1 MSGTLTFSY
10 LNFTLILMAAVIV
23 GVHIGIGLMSLLY
36 FSRSDMAD
44 EADMTQARDE
54 AEAPHRIAASRKPVG
69 PLPNGRCHYCDEI
82 VSDEK
87 RWCDVTCRSQWSRQT
102 GVY

>member
-1 MSGTLTFSY
+1 MLTFTT
-10 LNFTLILMAAVIV
+10 LNFVLILLTAVIV

-54 AEAPHRIAASRKPVG
+54 AEAPLRFAASMKPTG
-69 PLPNGRCHYCDEI
+69 PVPNGRCYYCDEI

-87 RWCDVTCRSQWSRQT
+87 RWCNSECRDLWERT
-102 GVY
+102 K

>member
-1 MSGTLTFSY
+1 MDY
-10 LNFTLILMAAVIV
+10 LAVFLLGVYVGMGIL
-23 GVHIGIGLMSLLY
+23 SLLVIN
-36 FSRSDMAD
+36 RDESDMAD

-54 AEAPHRIAASRKPVG
+54 AEAPHRIAASRKPEG
-69 PLPNGRCHYCDEI
+69 PVPNGRCYYCDEI